1 MQIPVDIYFKIKRLK
16 SSRSTGCKFV
26 WYSDRNGRGCGRI
39 ETSSCIWSNVW
50 WNTTLDRAGI
60 LQKWNEFLCS
70 SNRKPN
76 DKHYKTLRHISF
88 FLSFFFLEEKSWKSA
103 FRRSHHEL
111 EAQILPASNTT
122 SGTQSK
128 DNNSQH
134 NLGREQERAVSKR
147 SISAGFCMTVKL
159 CLTEPGGRN
168 TSVGLTTPRKN
179 IRLSLG
185 AAHFNFKAASVS

>member
-1 MQIPVDIYFKIKRLK
+1 MILQLPKCHVMQIPVDIYFKIKRLK

-70 SNRKPN
+70 SNRKTN

-88 FLSFFFLEEKSWKSA
+88 FFFFYD
-103 FRRSHHEL
+103 FIVY
-111 EAQILPASNTT
+111 ILWIN
-122 SGTQSK
+122 K
-128 DNNSQH
+128 
-134 NLGREQERAVSKR
+134 NLDESVNIQKFTKPPFFLFIFDFLFLLYF
-147 SISAGFCMTVKL
+147 SISVFTKL
-159 CLTEPGGRN
+159 ICLLALE
-168 TSVGLTTPRKN
+168 VC
-179 IRLSLG
+179 
-185 AAHFNFKAASVS
+185 